1 LKAGSSPKPSTG
13 DHLLTPSLR
22 RKLKKPLGRLF
33 PAVDVRGEEFLALV
47 TSSPFVVAVGDRVTE
62 TLQETTGRSP
72 DVFVVDGMERRSV
85 REVPR
90 IAHASTLTAKNPAGR
105 ITKASMAAMKRAFA
119 GEKPAMVLIDGEED
133 LLTIPAVI
141 DAPLGA
147 VVFYGQPLQGV
158 VAVKVDADAKARALE
173 ILERM
178 PARRP
183 KPL

>member
-1 LKAGSSPKPSTG
+1 LKAGPTPRPSVG
-13 DHLLTPSLR
+13 DRLLTPSLR

-47 TSSPFVVAVGDRVTE
+47 TGSPFVVTVGDRVTE

-72 DVFVVDGMERRSV
+72 DVFVVDGMERRSA

-90 IAHASTLTAKNPAGR
+90 IAHASTVTAKNPAGR
-105 ITKASMAAMKRAFA
+105 ITKAALGAMKRAFA
-119 GEKPAMVLIDGEED
+119 GEKPVMVLIEGEED

-147 VVFYGQPLQGV
+147 VVFYGQPLEGV
-158 VAVKVDADAKARALE
+158 VAVEVDARSKARARE
-173 ILERM
+173 ILKQM
-178 PARRP
+178 SA
-183 KPL
+183 

>member
-1 LKAGSSPKPSTG
+1 LKAGSSPRPSTG
-13 DHLLTPSLR
+13 DRVLTPSLR

-33 PAVDVRGEEFLALV
+33 PAVDVRGEEFLALAAG
-47 TSSPFVVAVGDRVTE
+47 SPFVVAVGDRVTE

-72 DVFVVDGMERRSV
+72 DVFVVDGMERRSA

-90 IAHASTLTAKNPAGR
+90 IAHASTLKAKNPAGR
-105 ITKASMAAMKRAFA
+105 ITKAAMGAMKRAFA

-147 VVFYGQPLQGV
+147 VVFYGQPLEGV
-158 VAVKVDADAKARALE
+158 VAVKVDARSKASARD
-173 ILERM
+173 ILDRM
-178 PARRP
+178 ST
-183 KPL
+183 